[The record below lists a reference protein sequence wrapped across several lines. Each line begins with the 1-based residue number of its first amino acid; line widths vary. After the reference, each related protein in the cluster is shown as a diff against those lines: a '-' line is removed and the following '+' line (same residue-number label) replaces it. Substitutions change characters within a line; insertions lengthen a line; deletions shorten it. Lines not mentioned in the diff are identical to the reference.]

1 MPETDEFVTRLQ
13 CALSFARCARQQAEL
28 ALREMKLL
36 AATAQARQ
44 EADVAREAH
53 PDRHLFVIRGL
64 GGEDA

>member
-1 MPETDEFVTRLQ
+1 MPETDELVSRLEG
-13 CALSFARCARQQAEL
+13 AISFARRAHEQAEL
-28 ALREMKLL
+28 ALREAEIL

-64 GGEDA
+64 GGDHA